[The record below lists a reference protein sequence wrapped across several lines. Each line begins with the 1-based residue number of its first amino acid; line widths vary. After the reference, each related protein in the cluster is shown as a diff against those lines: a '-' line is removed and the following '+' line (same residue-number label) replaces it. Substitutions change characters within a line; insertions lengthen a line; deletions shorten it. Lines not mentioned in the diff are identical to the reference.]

1 MSEING
7 KSATI
12 DPNLFY
18 SNKPKQER
26 STGNNVLGKDDFLKI
41 LITQLQHQDP
51 MSPMQDRE
59 FIAQMAQFTQVEQ
72 MTNMSK
78 MLEKFIQFEA
88 GNPLVKFSELIG
100 KEIQFETEIP
110 SDEND
115 TPPKIESG
123 NGMVKTV
130 VTRENGIFAILNNGK
145 EVSVNDVIQVGLPD
159 EK

>member
-18 SNKPKQER
+18 SNKPQQER